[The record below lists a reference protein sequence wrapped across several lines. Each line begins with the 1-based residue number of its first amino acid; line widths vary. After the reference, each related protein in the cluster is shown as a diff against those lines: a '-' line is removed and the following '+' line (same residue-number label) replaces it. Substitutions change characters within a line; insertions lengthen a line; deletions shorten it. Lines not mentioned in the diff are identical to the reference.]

1 LREDDE
7 AVTLVSLPAPDHDTT
22 MEPVLLSFHAPVH
35 DLDVVAQHVVKE
47 GVPARLRE
55 WQRRTGARELVY
67 LATCQRVL
75 WMVWGGDP
83 DALDPGP
90 SVRRYE
96 GEEAWTHLLAMS
108 AGLESANLGDREI
121 PGQMKDALQQARQV
135 GVAGEEAQTAL
146 EDVIREGQRL
156 RARLGLADGSV
167 SVATAALRHLS
178 EGLAEGASVVLVG
191 VGPMTRYLAERLP
204 ERGFRI
210 TVANR
215 TRSHAHQLADP
226 LGLGVVDLPALQ
238 RDPAGFDALV
248 TATAAPEPLFTLEAW
263 QGLKRPT
270 LRILDLALPPDSES
284 GLEQLPWIHRVD
296 LHAFLAQT
304 ATARALRA
312 EAAQKAEPILAGT
325 AARLRHRAE
334 VRARKRH
341 LASAQ
346 ERLDAAWGALETEV
360 KNLHGHLSHLDEAQ
374 REALQSIL
382 SRGRTLAFRALAQTE
397 VKPAPGGEA
406 VNP

>member
-1 LREDDE
+1 
-7 AVTLVSLPAPDHDTT
+7 
-22 MEPVLLSFHAPVH
+22 MEPVLLSFHAPAH

-83 DALDPGP
+83 GALDPAPG
-90 SVRRYE
+90 VRRYE
-96 GEEAWTHLLAMS
+96 GEEAWAHLLATA

-121 PGQMKDALQQARQV
+121 PGQMKDALVQARQV
-135 GVAGEEAQTAL
+135 GVAGDEAQAAV

-178 EGLAEGASVVLVG
+178 EGLPAGASVVLVG
-191 VGPMTRYLAERLP
+191 VGPMTQYLAERLP
-204 ERGFRI
+204 ERGFRVAI
-210 TVANR
+210 ANR
-215 TRSHAHQLADP
+215 TRSRAESLAHP
-226 LGLGVVDLPALQ
+226 LGLETVDLGELQ
-238 RDPAGFDALV
+238 RHPGAFDALV
-248 TATAAPEPLFTLEAW
+248 TATAAPEPIFTLEAW
-263 QGLKRPT
+263 QDLKRPT
-270 LRILDLALPPDSES
+270 LRILDLALPPDSEA
-284 GLEQLPWIHRVD
+284 GLEQLPWVHRVD

-304 ATARALRA
+304 ATGRALKA
-312 EAAQKAEPILAGT
+312 EAAQKAEPFLAGT

-334 VRARKRH
+334 ARARKRH

-360 KNLHGHLSHLDEAQ
+360 KGLHSHLSHLDVAQ

-382 SRGRTLAFRALAQTE
+382 SRGRTLAFRALAQTD
-397 VKPAPGGEA
+397 VKPVEGGEA